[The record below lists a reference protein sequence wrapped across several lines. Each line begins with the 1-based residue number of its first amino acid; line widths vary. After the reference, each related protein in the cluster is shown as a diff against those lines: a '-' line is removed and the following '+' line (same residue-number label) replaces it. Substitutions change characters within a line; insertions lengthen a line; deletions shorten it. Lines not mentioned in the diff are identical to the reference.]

1 MTDWDKRYAGASD
14 RLFGG
19 APNEYIREVLA
30 RSDFN
35 ARSALCLGDGDGRNG
50 SWLASRNLAVT
61 AIDLSRVATEQA
73 RDHDRALGVSTERIV
88 ADLAEWRP
96 AAGRRWDAVFMMYLQ
111 CESAVRRRAVVT
123 AAAALAANGWFVA
136 EGFTRPVAETPAL
149 GPKDPDL
156 LYDPQALIDLLPGFR
171 LVEAFTGVI
180 WLDEGSRHRGAAHV
194 ARLLARRPA
203 A

>member
-1 MTDWDKRYAGASD
+1 
-14 RLFGG
+14 LFGG
-19 APNEYIREVLA
+19 APNEYIREIMA
-30 RSDFN
+30 RSDFD

-50 SWLASRNLAVT
+50 GWLASRNLAVM

-73 RDHDRALGVSTERIV
+73 RDHDRALGVSTERVV

-96 AAGRRWDAVFMMYLQ
+96 AAGRRWDAVFMMSLQ
-111 CESAVRRRAVVT
+111 CEAAVRRRAVVT
-123 AAAALAANGWFVA
+123 AVAALAAGGWFVA
-136 EGFTRPVAETPAL
+136 EGFTRPVEGSPES

-156 LYDPQALIDLLPGFR
+156 LCDLQGLIDLLSGFR
-171 LVEAFTGVI
+171 LVEAFMGMT
-180 WLDEGSRHRGAAHV
+180 WLDEGSRHRGAARV